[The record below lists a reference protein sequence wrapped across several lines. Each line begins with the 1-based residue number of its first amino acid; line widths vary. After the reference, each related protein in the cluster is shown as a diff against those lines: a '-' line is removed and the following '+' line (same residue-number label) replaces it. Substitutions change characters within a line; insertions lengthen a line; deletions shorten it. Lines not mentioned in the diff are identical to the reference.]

1 MPREKKPAA
10 QEQSWKN
17 KLSILAKTSLLGAM
31 DPLERQI
38 RGYHSVSWE
47 MWEFTVPQEFLRVL
61 ETELLLMAN
70 WFKWCKHM
78 MSLPLAE
85 P

>member
-1 MPREKKPAA
+1 
-10 QEQSWKN
+10 
-17 KLSILAKTSLLGAM
+17 M

-38 RGYHSVSWE
+38 GGYHSVSWE

-61 ETELLLMAN
+61 ETELLLTAN